1 MSRRTAGVP
10 HTAAAAAFP
19 LGGVGTGTV
28 SLGARGELRDWEL
41 ENHPDHGRDN
51 PYSFFALHARA
62 AGRPPVTR
70 VLEATRSGRHDVD
83 GGYAFGA
90 VAGLPRV
97 AGAVLS
103 GEYPVAE
110 IDFIDDVL
118 PVEVSLRA
126 FTPLVPLD
134 LDASSIPGAVLRYTV
149 TNPGADPVDVT
160 VAGSVSHTAGRG
172 DGPFGM
178 RAAQTVRW
186 REDGGLR
193 GLDFG
198 VDLPADDPG
207 FGTMALTTAAP
218 DVTAK
223 PQWVTGFWPDGAQ
236 LFWNDLTDD
245 GRLEPEPVTTLETRP
260 MGLFGEDAGDR
271 SYSPEELAA
280 AMPRLCTGSLAVHH
294 VIPPAQ
300 SRAFEFF
307 LTWCFPN
314 RRRAWDGNIF
324 RPEMRGDGIVRN
336 FYARRH
342 PSAWDAA
349 VRLHHDLPELER
361 RTDAFVEAL
370 YGGSLDPVLAG
381 RVGAGIATVRSTT
394 CFVLDQPGDGAVFA
408 AWEGSFD
415 HAGSC
420 EGTCTHVWTYAQ
432 TVAWLFPELERSA
445 RRVEYLLETDADG
458 AQKFRTNRIFG
469 APAWFMGPAVDGQL
483 GTLLRLYREWRHSGD
498 DDFLRE
504 LWPAA
509 DATLCYAASRWDR
522 DGDGLLDGDLHN
534 TYDIEFS
541 GVEPRA
547 NILYLAALRAAA
559 RMAGHLGDTPRA
571 RELAGMADAV
581 AAAVEAMLWNGEY
594 YWQRIADVD
603 ALRYQYGSGLLSD
616 HLLGQYLAWVTGLG
630 ELLDGERI
638 AAALHAVVRHNF
650 RADLSAHESTQRAY
664 ALGSEGGLLLASWPR
679 GGRPRI
685 PFVYADEVWTG
696 IEHVLASSLLY
707 AGSPEAAMAI
717 ERTVA
722 ERYDGVARNPWSE
735 IECGR
740 FYARSLAS
748 WALLLAATGADW
760 DAPTRTLTFRPA
772 ALDAPLEALFVTH
785 TGWGRVTVTPDAL
798 SLDVDNGHLD
808 LDHLYLAGERL
819 AGPVSMTAG
828 ERRDFPRPGASDIPR
843 H

>member
-1 MSRRTAGVP
+1 MTAGIP
-10 HTAAAAAFP
+10 HTAGAAAFP
-19 LGGVGTGTV
+19 LGGVGTGTF
-28 SLGARGELRDWEL
+28 SLGARGELRDWQL

-62 AGRPPVTR
+62 AGLPPVTR
-70 VLEATRSGRHDVD
+70 VLEARRSGRHDVD
-83 GGYAFGA
+83 GGYPFTAL
-90 VAGLPRV
+90 AGLPRL
-97 AGAVLS
+97 AGATLK
-103 GEYPVAE
+103 GEYPLVTV
-110 IDFIDDVL
+110 DFSDDGL
-118 PVEVSLRA
+118 PVTVSLTA

-149 TNPGADPVDVT
+149 ANPGEEPVDVT

-193 GLDFG
+193 GLDFA
-198 VDLPADDPG
+198 VDLPPDDPG
-207 FGTMALTTAAP
+207 FGTLALTTAAD

-223 PQWVTGFWPDGAQ
+223 PRWVTGFWPDGAQ

-271 SYSPEELAA
+271 AYSPQELEAA
-280 AMPRLCTGSLAVHH
+280 LPRLRTGSLAVHH
-294 VIPPAQ
+294 AIPPGQ

-314 RRRAWDGNIF
+314 RQRAWEGNII
-324 RPEMRGDGIVRN
+324 RHDQRGDGIVRN
-336 FYARRH
+336 HYARRH

-349 VRLHHDLPELER
+349 VRLHRDLPDLER
-361 RTDAFVEAL
+361 RTRAFAEAL
-370 YGGSLDPVLAG
+370 YGGTLDPVLTG
-381 RVGAGIATVRSTT
+381 RIGAGLATVRSTT
-394 CFVLDQPGDGAVFA
+394 CFVLDQPGEGPVLA

-420 EGTCTHVWTYAQ
+420 EGTCTHVWSYAQ
-432 TVAWLFPELERSA
+432 TVAWLFPKLERSA

-483 GTLLRLYREWRHSGD
+483 GTLLRLYREWRFCGD

-509 DATLCYAASRWDR
+509 DATLRYAAARWDR
-522 DGDGLLDGDLHN
+522 DGDGLLDGELHN
-534 TYDIEFS
+534 TYDIEFA
-541 GVEPRA
+541 GIEPRA
-547 NILYLAALRAAA
+547 NILYLAALRAAT
-559 RMAGHLGDTPRA
+559 RMARHLGDAPRA
-571 RELAGMADAV
+571 GELAGKADEV
-581 AAAVEAMLWNGEY
+581 AGLIESELWNGQY
-594 YWQRIADVD
+594 YQQRIADLD
-603 ALRYQYGSGLLSD
+603 TPRYQYGDGLLSD

-630 ELLDGERI
+630 DLLDRDRI
-638 AAALHAVVRHNF
+638 GTALDAVVRHNF
-650 RADLSAHESTQRAY
+650 RADLTAHESTQRAY
-664 ALGSEGGLLLASWPR
+664 ALGGEGGLLLASWPR

-696 IEHVLASSLLY
+696 IEHVVASSLLCV
-707 AGSPEAAMAI
+707 GRPDEALMI
-717 ERTVA
+717 ERAVA

-760 DAPTRTLTFRPA
+760 DAPARTLSFRPA
-772 ALDAPLEALFVTH
+772 AMGTRLSALFLTS

-798 SLDVDNGHLD
+798 TLHVDAGHLD
-808 LDHLYLAGERL
+808 LDHLHLDGARL

-828 ERRDFPRPGASDIPR
+828 ERRRFPRP
-843 H
+843 